1 MRKRPEGMEH
11 LTDLIRH
18 FNFTDIINDN
28 DLLRCYDWN
37 VNTSGYYVIK
47 RDIYRKKKKSF
58 RGRTIQGRYNY
69 LILEP

>member
-47 RDIYRKKKKSF
+47 RDIYRKKKKKVSEVGLY
-58 RGRTIQGRYNY
+58 REDTITSY
-69 LILEP
+69 